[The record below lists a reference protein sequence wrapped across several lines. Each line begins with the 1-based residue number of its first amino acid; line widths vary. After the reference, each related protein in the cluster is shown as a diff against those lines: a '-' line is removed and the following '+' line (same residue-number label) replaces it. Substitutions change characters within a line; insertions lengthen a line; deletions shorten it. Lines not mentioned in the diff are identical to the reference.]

1 MTELLDQCA
10 ACGKESDSLKNCSG
24 CKSVILQSNC
34 QKLHRKKHKHQC
46 KQRAAEL
53 MDEALF
59 KQPPPRKD
67 CPICMH
73 QLPIVEETVYKN
85 CCGMTV
91 CSGCVYAQMKVAEWS
106 DTEQQRRL
114 PNLTCPFCRL
124 PTLLQETRQYQ
135 KIQQTNGGW

>member
-1 MTELLDQCA
+1 MTEVLDRCA
-10 ACGKESDSLKNCSG
+10 ACGKESDCLKTCSG
-24 CKSVILQSNC
+24 CKSVKYCDQDC

-73 QLPIVEETVYKN
+73 QLPIAEETVYKN

-91 CSGCVYAQMKVAEWS
+91 CSGCVSLVCANES
-106 DTEQQRRL
+106 
-114 PNLTCPFCRL
+114 
-124 PTLLQETRQYQ
+124 
-135 KIQQTNGGW
+135 GGME